1 MSDSHSVPIQVNK
14 AAAEVSLQIEKIYA
28 NKNFS
33 KLVSGRNRLVC
44 SLLSIIFIGYFGFL
58 GVVCLMPGFAAKP
71 FFAGSGLTVGIA
83 AELALFLLFLI
94 ISTIYVSFANG
105 KFDPMLRHLVEKAGD
120 GRAQ

>member
-1 MSDSHSVPIQVNK
+1 MSDSHSVPTQVNK

-28 NKNFS
+28 NKNFETGFRQES
-33 KLVSGRNRLVC
+33 SCLLVVVHYFHWVFRISGRGLPHAGIRC
-44 SLLSIIFIGYFGFL
+44 
-58 GVVCLMPGFAAKP
+58 CR
-71 FFAGSGLTVGIA
+71 FAGSGLTVGIA
-83 AELALFLLFLI
+83 AELALFLLFLV

>member
-1 MSDSHSVPIQVNK
+1 MLAVVHYFHWVFRI
-14 AAAEVSLQIEKIYA
+14 
-28 NKNFS
+28 
-33 KLVSGRNRLVC
+33 SGRGLPHAGIRCQAV
-44 SLLSIIFIGYFGFL
+44 
-58 GVVCLMPGFAAKP
+58 
-71 FFAGSGLTVGIA
+71 FAGSGLTVGIA

>member
-1 MSDSHSVPIQVNK
+1 MFARCCPLFSLGISDFWAWSASCRDSLPSV
-14 AAAEVSLQIEKIYA
+14 
-28 NKNFS
+28 
-33 KLVSGRNRLVC
+33 
-44 SLLSIIFIGYFGFL
+44 
-58 GVVCLMPGFAAKP
+58 
-71 FFAGSGLTVGIA
+71 FAGSGLTVGIA

>member
-1 MSDSHSVPIQVNK
+1 MTDAASAGDCLKSKETVLSDSHSVPTQVNK

-58 GVVCLMPGFAAKP
+58 GVVCLMPGFAAAVLP
-71 FFAGSGLTVGIA
+71 AAG
-83 AELALFLLFLI
+83 
-94 ISTIYVSFANG
+94 
-105 KFDPMLRHLVEKAGD
+105 
-120 GRAQ
+120 

>member
-58 GVVCLMPGFAAKP
+58 GVVCLMPGFAAV
-71 FFAGSGLTVGIA
+71 FAGSGLTVGIA

>member
-1 MSDSHSVPIQVNK
+1 MSDSHSVPTQVNK

-58 GVVCLMPGFAAKP
+58 GVVCLMPGFAAAV
-71 FFAGSGLTVGIA
+71 FAGSGLTVGIA
-83 AELALFLLFLI
+83 AELALFLLFLV